1 MGFWPYI
8 IGFIYF
14 PLFVS
19 YIAILQRKRLTR
31 KNLRKTFE
39 EAKADYK
46 LHPWIYYFAY
56 LLTFPFGL
64 LSIMIWTKSEHE
76 IINYLSI
83 LFVILMF
90 FVFKKLMLAV
100 HGKIMFP
107 KPSEPTTKLLT
118 QEVGRKRTLSFHN
131 IIVKRHSQIFCP
143 IYQVTDE
150 NGDIYYIAGEIEN
163 EIVNLD
169 YNIVVSIGQN
179 TGRLYFEKIRKS
191 GL

>member
-1 MGFWPYI
+1 
-8 IGFIYF
+8 
-14 PLFVS
+14 
-19 YIAILQRKRLTR
+19 
-31 KNLRKTFE
+31 
-39 EAKADYK
+39 
-46 LHPWIYYFAY
+46 
-56 LLTFPFGL
+56 
-64 LSIMIWTKSEHE
+64 
-76 IINYLSI
+76 
-83 LFVILMF
+83 
-90 FVFKKLMLAV
+90 
-100 HGKIMFP
+100 MFP

-131 IIVKRHSQIFCP
+131 IMVKRHSQIFCP

-169 YNIVVSIGQN
+169 YDIVVSIGQN